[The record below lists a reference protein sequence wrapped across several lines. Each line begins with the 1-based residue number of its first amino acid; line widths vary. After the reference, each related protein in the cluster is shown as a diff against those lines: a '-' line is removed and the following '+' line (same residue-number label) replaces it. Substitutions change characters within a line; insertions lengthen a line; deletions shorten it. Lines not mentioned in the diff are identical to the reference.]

1 MVHQLLRNIGLGLG
15 RLMGFLR
22 SEIDIVMQLN
32 QKIHQTTKDQARA
45 QRRHTVVMKHPG

>member
-1 MVHQLLRNIGLGLG
+1 MVQQYLRKIGLGLG

-32 QKIHQTTKDQARA
+32 QKNHQTTKDQARA
-45 QRRHTVVMKHPG
+45 QRRHSVVMNYPS